1 MDSLKIIE
9 HDGGLFSFLV
19 PSHWKHEIEDDGN
32 QVFWDEMAGSGTLR
46 VSSLTAQ
53 KNAQAEVLP
62 QVEILSSRGVP
73 TLREDGVAWV
83 HYRRDSEEGGHHTVM
98 FWWELA
104 NFIQPCYA
112 RLAFFSFTIYA
123 DEERKPETMKQ
134 LHTLAQLPSL
144 VKFGQLQ
151 GFEK

>member
-19 PSHWKHEIEDDGN
+19 PNHWEHQIEDDGN
-32 QVFWDEMAGSGTLR
+32 QVFWDETAGSGTLR

-53 KNAQAEVLP
+53 RNARTEELP

-73 TLREDGVAWV
+73 TLREDGVAWL
-83 HYRRDSEEGGHHTVM
+83 HYRRESEEDGHHTVM

-104 NFIQPCYA
+104 NFIPPCYA

-123 DEERKPETMKQ
+123 DEELQPETQKQ
-134 LHTLAQLPSL
+134 LQTLAQLPSL